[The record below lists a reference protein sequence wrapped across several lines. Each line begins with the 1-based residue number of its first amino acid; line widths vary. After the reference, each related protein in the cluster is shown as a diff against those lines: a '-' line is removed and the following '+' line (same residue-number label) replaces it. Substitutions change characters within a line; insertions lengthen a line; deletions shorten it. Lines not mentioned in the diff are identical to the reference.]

1 MPTAAMIFAAAL
13 WASSWVVNK
22 SVLPFIG
29 PSEAVS
35 ARFALAAL
43 VLWALVVLGG
53 DLRAMRRVGLRP
65 LLMGL
70 LEPGL
75 AGLLI
80 TWGMTM
86 TSALSATVFLSLM
99 PVLMPL
105 LGRLV
110 LGEAV
115 RPVVY
120 IGTAIAFAGTALL
133 LMGQIGH
140 GGGSALGNLIVA
152 LGVLTLCV
160 NQLLARRVA
169 QAYGRPLVV
178 TAWQLTVSAALALA
192 VMLTL
197 ERPAQPYAGADAAV
211 WSSLAFM
218 AIAGTCATF
227 LIYNYA
233 LRHIPVGRISL
244 FICLI
249 APFSAPMA
257 AQYLGTQVTVL
268 DYTAI
273 AIVLA
278 GVLLPSWWVK
288 R

>member
-1 MPTAAMIFAAAL
+1 MPTAAMILAAAL

-29 PSEAVS
+29 PSEVVS
-35 ARFALAAL
+35 GRFAIAAI
-43 VLWALVVLGG
+43 VLWVLVVLSG
-53 DLRAMRRVGLRP
+53 DLRAMRQVGWRP

-110 LGEAV
+110 LGEAL

-133 LMGQIGH
+133 LHGQAGH
-140 GGGSALGNLIVA
+140 GGGSALGNFIVG

-169 QAYGRPLVV
+169 QAYGRPLLV
-178 TAWQLTVSAALALA
+178 TAWQLTVSAALALL

-197 ERPAQPYAGADAAV
+197 ERPEAPYAGADAMV
-211 WSSLAFM
+211 WSSIAYM
-218 AIAGTCATF
+218 ALLGTCGTF

-249 APFSAPMA
+249 APLSAPMA
-257 AQYLGTQVTVL
+257 AWYLGTQVTAL

-273 AIVLA
+273 VIVLA
-278 GVLLPSWWVK
+278 GVLLPN
-288 R
+288 

>member
-1 MPTAAMIFAAAL
+1 
-13 WASSWVVNK
+13 
-22 SVLPFIG
+22 
-29 PSEAVS
+29 
-35 ARFALAAL
+35 
-43 VLWALVVLGG
+43 
-53 DLRAMRRVGLRP
+53 
-65 LLMGL
+65 MGL

-110 LGEAV
+110 LAEAV

-120 IGTAIAFAGTALL
+120 LGTAIAFAGTALL
-133 LMGQIGH
+133 LYGQAGH

-178 TAWQLTVSAALALA
+178 TAWQLTVSAALALG

-197 ERPAQPYAGADAAV
+197 ERPAQPYAGADATV

-218 AIAGTCATF
+218 AIAGTCVTF

-233 LRHIPVGRISL
+233 LRHMAVGRISL

-257 AQYLGTQVTVL
+257 AWYLGTSVTAL
-268 DYTAI
+268 DYAAI

-278 GVLLPSWWVK
+278 GVLLPSWRLRV
-288 R
+288 